1 MSKFVA
7 FVEITNEKKCFL
19 TFLEYTGN
27 VESLTHLKNLTEYAN
42 YSQMFGEF
50 STYEIDMDN
59 ILSETTVREM
69 LMINTNSFDVSL
81 CTGQFDFPEDEFFNC
96 DEFDTALKLDDLLCY
111 NQIKQYFQ

>member
-7 FVEITNEKKCFL
+7 FVEITSEKKCFL
-19 TFLEYTGN
+19 TFLEYMGN
-27 VESLTHLKNLTEYAN
+27 EKALTHLKNLTEYAN

-50 STYEIDMDN
+50 SKYEINMEN

-69 LMINTNSFDVSL
+69 LMINTANFDISL
-81 CTGQFDFPEDEFFNC
+81 CIGHFDFPEDEFFYC

>member
-7 FVEITNEKKCFL
+7 FTEVTSDKKCFL

-27 VESLTHLKNLTEYAN
+27 EESIIHLKNLTEYAN

-50 STYEIDMDN
+50 STYEIDMEN
-59 ILSETTVREM
+59 TLSEKTVREM
-69 LMINTNSFDVSL
+69 LMINTKNVDVNI
-81 CTGQFDFPEDEFFNC
+81 CTGHFDFPEDEFFNC